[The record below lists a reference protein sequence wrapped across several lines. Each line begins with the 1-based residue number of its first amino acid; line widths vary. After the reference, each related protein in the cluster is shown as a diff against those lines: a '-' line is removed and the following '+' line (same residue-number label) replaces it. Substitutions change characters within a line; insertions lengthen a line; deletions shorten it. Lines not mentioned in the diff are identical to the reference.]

1 MNATILHESR
11 GRIRFQLRQNQMTL
25 AQADLLET
33 WLQRRSW
40 CRQVTVHERTCCVIL
55 YYDGTRQ
62 AVLNEIRHFSWQ
74 EAERTTALPAHSSRA
89 LNREFEEKLVTK
101 VVCKAACTLFLPPP
115 LRIARILWHMIPF
128 VRRGLRCLLRRRI
141 KVELL
146 DALSISISACR
157 RDFGTAGMVMFLLE
171 VGELLEEWTRKKSVA
186 DLARCMSLNVDRV
199 WLRTAQG
206 EVLVPVSQIQ
216 PGDAVVVRA
225 GGIVPVDGLVLEG
238 SSLVNTSAL
247 TGESVPR
254 QVRPGDSVISGC
266 VNQNGLLRVQV
277 TKAFG
282 ESTVQKILDLV
293 ENASSKKAKAENFI
307 TKFARYYT
315 PVVVFCALALA
326 VVPPL
331 FVGDWTGWVQKAL
344 IFLVVSCP
352 CALVISV
359 PLSFFGGIGG
369 ASRQGILVKGGNY
382 LEVLADTEL
391 VVFDK
396 TGTLTKGVFQVTAI
410 HPEGVSQQELLELA
424 ALAESYSDH
433 PISRSLKEAWGKAL
447 DTARVG
453 QVEELSGRGVRAQVD
468 GKEVWAGNGK
478 LMEEIGL
485 AYRPSGQV
493 GTVVHVAAEGRYLGY
508 ILIADEVKPDAKEA
522 IAALKA
528 QGVKKTVLLT
538 GDAKDVG
545 EAVAQELGLDE
556 AYTQLLP
563 GDKVER
569 VEALLQETSPKGKL
583 AFVGD
588 GINDAPVL
596 SRADIGI
603 AMGALGSDAAI
614 EAADLVLMDDKPSK
628 IAKAMEISKR
638 TLRIVRQNI
647 VFALAVKLLVLMLT
661 PFGLANLWEAVFADV
676 GVMVLAILNASR
688 ALQVGRK

>member
-1 MNATILHESR
+1 MSKKQKRMLFRVLASAVLFAVALLLPTEGWLRLFTFLIPYAVIAWDVLWRAVRNIAHGQVFDENFLMSLATVGALATGEYPEAVFVMLFYQVGELFQSYAVDQSR
-11 GRIRFQLRQNQMTL
+11 KSITSLMDIRPDYANIEVDGQLRQVDPEDVAVGDTIVIK
-25 AQADLLET
+25 AG
-33 WLQRRSW
+33 
-40 CRQVTVHERTCCVIL
+40 ERIPL
-55 YYDGTRQ
+55 DG
-62 AVLNEIRHFSWQ
+62 V
-74 EAERTTALPAHSSRA
+74 
-89 LNREFEEKLVTK
+89 
-101 VVCKAACTLFLPPP
+101 
-115 LRIARILWHMIPF
+115 
-128 VRRGLRCLLRRRI
+128 
-141 KVELL
+141 
-146 DALSISISACR
+146 
-157 RDFGTAGMVMFLLE
+157 
-171 VGELLEEWTRKKSVA
+171 
-186 DLARCMSLNVDRV
+186 
-199 WLRTAQG
+199 
-206 EVLVPVSQIQ
+206 
-216 PGDAVVVRA
+216 
-225 GGIVPVDGLVLEG
+225 VLEG
-238 SSLVNTSAL
+238 TSNVDTAAL
-247 TGESVPR
+247 TGESLPR
-254 QVRPGDSVISGC
+254 EAQPGDDVISGC
-266 VNQNGLLRVQV
+266 VNLSGLLRVRV
-277 TKAFG
+277 TKAFE
-282 ESTVQKILDLV
+282 ESTVAKILDLV
-293 ENASSKKAKAENFI
+293 ENSSSKKAKAENFI

-508 ILIADEVKPDAKEA
+508 ILIADAVKPDAKEA